1 VKFIN
6 LIVKPKE
13 KEKVF
18 IFHFNINLISLFKEL
33 RLNGYIE

>member
-1 VKFIN
+1 VK
-6 LIVKPKE
+6 LIIKPKE

-18 IFHFNINLISLFKEL
+18 IFHFSINLMSLFKEL